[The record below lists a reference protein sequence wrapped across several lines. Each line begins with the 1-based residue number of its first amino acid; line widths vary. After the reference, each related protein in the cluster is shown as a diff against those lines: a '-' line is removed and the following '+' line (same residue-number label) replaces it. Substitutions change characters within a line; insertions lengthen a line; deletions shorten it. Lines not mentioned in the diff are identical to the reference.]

1 MDPSSHAPS
10 VKALTAA
17 AKRAVKEAKAE
28 GDALKK
34 RGRFADAVEHYIR
47 ARNAISGDGVADAV
61 REKLAPWLPVVC
73 GLEAA
78 CHLRTG
84 AWRACADAATRAID
98 AERVAAEKK
107 KRGGRKKGSDGG
119 GAQQRPETDAGSSSN
134 SKSGGASPK
143 ILYIRAQALEN
154 MGDLESASRDGAL
167 AHATDPSGAFHDAL
181 LLSHRCDVR
190 RLGTLR
196 GPKPRPQD
204 FEITTVLGEGNY
216 TRVLLAQS
224 VWTKECFAIK
234 TVSLRQVE
242 KTERRHKN
250 VRNELVMEREVLID
264 MRPHANVVRL
274 YHTFKDAQSLY
285 FLFQHVAGSLGYS
298 TSSNAGP
305 KDERKDDRAL
315 TTSVF
320 GAALHAQI
328 VNALEHL
335 HLHGVVHR
343 DLKPENIM
351 VRPDHRI
358 FLIDFGTAKNL
369 RDDTHNGP
377 EFVGTPEYMSP
388 EAINSETAGPEA
400 DLWALGCVLYQM
412 LCGQNAFVGG
422 SQ

>member
-1 MDPSSHAPS
+1 VEKDE
-10 VKALTAA
+10 KTQQQQQQQQE
-17 AKRAVKEAKAE
+17 KRAA
-28 GDALKK
+28 
-34 RGRFADAVEHYIR
+34 
-47 ARNAISGDGVADAV
+47 NP
-61 REKLAPWLPVVC
+61 KL
-73 GLEAA
+73 
-78 CHLRTG
+78 
-84 AWRACADAATRAID
+84 
-98 AERVAAEKK
+98 
-107 KRGGRKKGSDGG
+107 
-119 GAQQRPETDAGSSSN
+119 
-134 SKSGGASPK
+134 
-143 ILYIRAQALEN
+143 LYTRAQALEN
-154 MGDLESASRDGAL
+154 LGDLEGAARDGAR
-167 AHATDPSGAFHDAL
+167 AHAIDPSGAFHDAL
-181 LLSHRCDVR
+181 LLAHRCNVR
-190 RLGTLR
+190 RLGTTA

-224 VWTKECFAIK
+224 VWTQESFAIK
-234 TVSLRQVE
+234 TVSLAQVT

-250 VRNELVMEREVLID
+250 VRNELVMEREVLIE

-285 FLFQHVAGSLGYS
+285 FLFQYVAGSVELFHILCD
-298 TSSNAGP
+298 AGP
-305 KDERKDDRAL
+305 KDKRKEM
-315 TTSVF
+315 TVHSVPAS
-320 GAALHAQI
+320 AARHYAAQT

-335 HLHGVVHR
+335 HAHGVVHR

-388 EAINSETAGPEA
+388 EAINSKATGPEA
-400 DLWALGCVLYQM
+400 DLWALGCILYQM